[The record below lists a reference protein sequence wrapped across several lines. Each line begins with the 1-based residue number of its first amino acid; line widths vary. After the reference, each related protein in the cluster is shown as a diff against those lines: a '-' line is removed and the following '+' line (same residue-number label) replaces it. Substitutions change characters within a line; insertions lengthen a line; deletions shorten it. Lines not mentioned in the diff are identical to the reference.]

1 MEVHSHAHHAAHKK
15 KWHEYILEFA
25 MLFLAVFLGFL
36 AENFREHQVEHN
48 REREYMVTMVEDLE
62 SDIPIIDSTLR
73 EWELV
78 KISVDSVAD
87 AITPSIG
94 TTDLAKVYRH
104 INEALNPWSFKYND
118 RTITQLKNAG
128 GFRLLRNDKVSHAII
143 SYDQFNN
150 DALVNI
156 ASEHVLFYNSAMALK
171 NKVFVQEVAN
181 SVFTRYKYDPVPV
194 SDYHWIDSLISASRV
209 PLKEEVQNAV
219 MFEFK
224 NALLAYR
231 LDYMSNVRWGY
242 GTLRKRQLE
251 LIALIRKEY
260 KM

>member
-62 SDIPIIDSTLR
+62 SDIPIIDSTVR
-73 EWELV
+73 EWTFANM
-78 KISVDSVAD
+78 SVDSVVD
-87 AITPSIG
+87 AITPSLVA
-94 TTDLAKVYRH
+94 TDQAKVYRH

-128 GFRLLRNDKVSHAII
+128 GFRLLRNEKVSHAII

-150 DALVNI
+150 DALMNI
-156 ASEHVLFYNSAMALK
+156 ASEHLLLYNTAMTLK
-171 NKVFVQEVAN
+171 NKALSQAVVY
-181 SVFTRYKYDPVPV
+181 SVFTRHYYNPVPV
-194 SDYHWIDSLISASRV
+194 SENYWIDSLIKMNKV
-209 PLKEEVQNAV
+209 PLREDALNAAL
-219 MFEFK
+219 FEFK

-231 LDYMSNVRWGY
+231 LDYEASMRWGY

-260 KM
+260 EL